1 VEKRGDKVKEASD
14 MEGKD
19 TTKKGGKKDN
29 TTKKGKKR
37 KLFVYT
43 FCLMDLATKMYIC
56 FGTSMRSEKE
66 AFDKAMEMLKRM
78 DIDVHSTRLDMYYS
92 YPGISESFSNARVY
106 IIPKKNSTF
115 KGSQK
120 WKREVTSIVRDT
132 IDHLREYFRRCNS
145 ESGFS
150 ADKRRFGW
158 IVMQKKPD
166 RIDTALFSSHVLR
179 NLFLLAD

>member
-1 VEKRGDKVKEASD
+1 
-14 MEGKD
+14 
-19 TTKKGGKKDN
+19 
-29 TTKKGKKR
+29 
-37 KLFVYT
+37 
-43 FCLMDLATKMYIC
+43 MDLATKMYIC

-78 DIDVHSTRLDMYYS
+78 DIDVYSTRLDKYYS

-120 WKREVTSIVRDT
+120 WKREVTSIVRGT

>member
-1 VEKRGDKVKEASD
+1 VEKRGDKAKEASD

-19 TTKKGGKKDN
+19 

-78 DIDVHSTRLDMYYS
+78 DIDPLYTT
-92 YPGISESFSNARVY
+92 G
-106 IIPKKNSTF
+106 
-115 KGSQK
+115 
-120 WKREVTSIVRDT
+120 
-132 IDHLREYFRRCNS
+132 
-145 ESGFS
+145 
-150 ADKRRFGW
+150 
-158 IVMQKKPD
+158 
-166 RIDTALFSSHVLR
+166 
-179 NLFLLAD
+179 